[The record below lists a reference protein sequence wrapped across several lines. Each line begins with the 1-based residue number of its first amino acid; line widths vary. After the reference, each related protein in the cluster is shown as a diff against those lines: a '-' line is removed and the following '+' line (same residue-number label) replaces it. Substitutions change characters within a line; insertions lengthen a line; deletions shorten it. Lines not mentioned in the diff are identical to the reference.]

1 MTTASSTTPTT
12 TTQIKQQLPSS
23 PLPLRPDFSLETLDG
38 QATKIGKG
46 AWVFGT
52 DHTPGG

>member
-1 MTTASSTTPTT
+1 MKTAASTTPTTST
-12 TTQIKQQLPSS
+12 TTQIKQP
-23 PLPLRPDFSLETLDG
+23 RPDFSQETLDG
-38 QATKIGKG
+38 QATKIGEG